1 VDDLKM
7 KVLQQLIDKMDSMD
21 ESNLK
26 SKLMPDKVSVMAD
39 NPEDMKKGLDMAS
52 KVLPEMED
60 ESSMDK
66 ESPMEDMGE
75 SNESDDEMKK
85 LMEMYKKLS

>member
-1 VDDLKM
+1 MDDLKM

-60 ESSMDK
+60 ESSPVE
-66 ESPMEDMGE
+66 ESPMEE

-85 LMEMYKKLS
+85 LMEMYKQLS